1 LIGRFSSA
9 ATAVLIS
16 QVVGFM
22 GVSLLL
28 VTSGEAVP
36 GTESLLWG
44 AAAGASGVIGVGCF
58 YFALSRGTM
67 GLIAPLAALIG
78 AGIPVLVSVIGGES
92 LEGLR
97 LIGVG
102 VALVSVVLISL
113 PGPAPGVD
121 ERARLRLELA
131 ELPLVIVSG
140 LGFAGFFLFLDR
152 ATQGGEEWWPL
163 FVVRLVGV
171 LLIVAAILVLALR
184 RTGSWRER
192 ANSVLGL
199 QGFAERWSSG
209 RLAVVLLVILAGAGD
224 LGGNVFYVLAVGAD
238 ALSVAVVLASLYPIV
253 TTTLAAIFLHERLS
267 RLQIAGVVLAT
278 LSVPLLR

>member
-1 LIGRFSSA
+1 
-9 ATAVLIS
+9 
-16 QVVGFM
+16 
-22 GVSLLL
+22 
-28 VTSGEAVP
+28 
-36 GTESLLWG
+36 
-44 AAAGASGVIGVGCF
+44 
-58 YFALSRGTM
+58 M